1 MRSRSIAALLVAATL
16 GIAPACSTSEPGGD
30 VDSASSA
37 ATSTPQSSPESPS
50 EVSSSEASEPG
61 LVLDV
66 AIEAGTVSPVN
77 ERFDAVVGEPVTLRV
92 DSDAE
97 DELHIHSVPEHSFDV
112 TAASGQIFE
121 FTVDVPGT
129 VAIELHHRG
138 KTVANLVV
146 RP

>member
-37 ATSTPQSSPESPS
+37 ATSTPESPS

-129 VAIELHHRG
+129 VAIELHHSG

>member
-37 ATSTPQSSPESPS
+37 ATSTPQSP
-50 EVSSSEASEPG
+50 SEASEPG

-77 ERFDAVVGEPVTLRV
+77 ERFDAVVGELVTLRV

-129 VAIELHHRG
+129 VAIELHHSG

>member
-37 ATSTPQSSPESPS
+37 ATSTPQSSS
-50 EVSSSEASEPG
+50 EVSPSEASEPG

-77 ERFDAVVGEPVTLRV
+77 ERFDAVVGELVTLRV

-129 VAIELHHRG
+129 VAIELHHSG

>member
-37 ATSTPQSSPESPS
+37 ATSTPQSPS
-50 EVSSSEASEPG
+50 EASSSEASEPG

-66 AIEAGTVSPVN
+66 AIDAGTVSPVN

-97 DELHIHSVPEHSFDV
+97 DELHVHSVPEHSFDV

-129 VAIELHHRG
+129 VAIELHHSG